1 MELNEQQLIS
11 AIRNLTDDNEIYV
24 ALKQLFEQQ
33 IRIGVDALTAQPSQR
48 DSERHWNAGYVYSI
62 EQLFDRIN
70 EIRKAKIE

>member
-48 DSERHWNAGYVYSI
+48 DSERHWNSGYVYSI

>member
-1 MELNEQQLIS
+1 MGLNEQQLTT
-11 AIRNLTDDNEIYV
+11 AIKSLTDDNATYI

-70 EIRKAKIE
+70 EIRKANIE